1 MKAVARLMQAPGWP
15 LRVGYNTQSWCG
27 IGKLCNLRLHFAS
40 LQPMRRSCAMTQNM
54 HPSEVTKLI
63 EVVFDNAIVKVESD
77 DNTHFSA
84 LIVATEFDG
93 LRPLARHQLIY
104 KPLGARMGN
113 EIHAL
118 SITALTPDE
127 WRQQGGAA

>member
-1 MKAVARLMQAPGWP
+1 MV
-15 LRVGYNTQSWCG
+15 
-27 IGKLCNLRLHFAS
+27 
-40 LQPMRRSCAMTQNM
+40 
-54 HPSEVTKLI
+54 PSEITKLI
-63 EVVFDNAIVKVESD
+63 EAEFDDAIVKVDSD

-84 LIVATEFDG
+84 LIVAAEFDG

-104 KPLGARMGN
+104 KPLGKRMGN

-127 WRQQGGAA
+127 WRQQGGTA